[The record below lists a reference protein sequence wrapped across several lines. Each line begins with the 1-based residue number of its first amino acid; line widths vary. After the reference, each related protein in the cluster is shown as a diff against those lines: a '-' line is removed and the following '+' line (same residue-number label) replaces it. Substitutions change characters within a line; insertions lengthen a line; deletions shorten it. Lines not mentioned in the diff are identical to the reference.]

1 MTKRPA
7 PLRKILSVGRI
18 TALRFAV
25 EVEADSA
32 EALNSLISSTGRW
45 LKSVGAIILERS
57 KGEEDCMAA
66 FIVEAEKDIVLED
79 EDLIGKVSIEP
90 L

>member
-1 MTKRPA
+1 M
-7 PLRKILSVGRI
+7 
-18 TALRFAV
+18 RFAV
-25 EVEADSA
+25 EVEADNA
-32 EALNSLISSTGRW
+32 EALNTLVSAAEEW

-57 KGEEDCMAA
+57 KGEDDCMAA
-66 FIVEAEKDIVLED
+66 FIAESEKHIVLED